1 MIREMRGFCVR
12 VCATNLLFRPRI
24 SHNPFGWK
32 SVQSHKSPG
41 SSFLQGDVCNRPWVR
56 RNVNFL
62 EARKK
67 MNKGFFGYSCR
78 VQSLALSLS
87 PDIKQD
93 CQLHMRCSRF
103 LESITYWDPG
113 SNARPSLP
121 VGTMT
126 SDRAGQIVSYN

>member
-12 VCATNLLFRPRI
+12 VCAANLLFRPRI
-24 SHNPFGWK
+24 SPNPFGWE
-32 SVQSHKSPG
+32 SVQGHKSPG

-78 VQSLALSLS
+78 VHSLALSLS
-87 PDIKQD
+87 PEIKQD
-93 CQLHMRCSRF
+93 CQLHKLYSRF

-121 VGTMT
+121 VGAMT
-126 SDRAGQIVSYN
+126 SDHAGQIVSHN